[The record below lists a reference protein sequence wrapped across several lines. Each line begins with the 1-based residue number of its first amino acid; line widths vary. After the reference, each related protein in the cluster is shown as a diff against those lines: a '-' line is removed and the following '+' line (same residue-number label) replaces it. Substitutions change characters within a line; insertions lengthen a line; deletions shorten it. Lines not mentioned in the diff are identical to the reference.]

1 MAAPGSPGVASDA
14 GAEDGTNGQ
23 EEAEEEEEEEEEELL
38 QHVELNFAGGELGD
52 DDLDIDGEAC
62 EHDTLDTG
70 VEEVDGQGYMKAE
83 DKKTEVAKEM
93 QIKLTPYDMATLCLL
108 CGLHPR
114 KAKAIFCQFG
124 CEADVRGAARDA
136 TSQGPHA
143 KKAFGTIQRAGG
155 PAFCEAI
162 RLYKSKCQ
170 GSGRGYRRPRF
181 AWVKYQMLL
190 ETKSEMQWG
199 SKPVSVTKS
208 SFLRQL
214 ADAAFR
220 C

>member
-1 MAAPGSPGVASDA
+1 M
-14 GAEDGTNGQ
+14 
-23 EEAEEEEEEEEEELL
+23 
-38 QHVELNFAGGELGD
+38 NFADGELGD

-62 EHDTLDTG
+62 AHDTLDTG
-70 VEEVDGQGYMKAE
+70 VEEVDGQGDMKAE
-83 DKKTEVAKEM
+83 DKKTEVA
-93 QIKLTPYDMATLCLL
+93 PDDMATLCLL
-108 CGLHPR
+108 CGLYPR

-143 KKAFGTIQRAGG
+143 EKAFGMIRRAGG

-181 AWVKYQMLL
+181 ACVKYQMLL

-199 SKPVSVTKS
+199 SKSVYVTKS
-208 SFLRQL
+208 SFLRMKMEDDYLTKEQAEL
-214 ADAAFR
+214 EWTMQMEAAKGTTNLHNDGKR
-220 C
+220 